1 MEYRIKRT
9 YDGADPVDGVRI
21 LVDRLWPRG
30 ISKDVLNIVFWAKEL
45 SPSNELRKWYDHDPD
60 KWEEFKARYFQELD
74 GHPQAL
80 ADFRL
85 SIGNAGLITLVYSS
99 KEPTLNN
106 AAALK
111 LYLEAI
117 SN

>member
-9 YDGADPVDGVRI
+9 YDGADPADGVRI

-30 ISKDVLNIVFWAKEL
+30 ISKDMLNVAFWAKDL
-45 SPSNELRKWYDHDPD
+45 SPSNELRKWYDHDPH

-74 GHPQAL
+74 GCPQAL
-80 ADFRL
+80 ADFKL
-85 SIGNAGLITLVYSS
+85 KIGNVGLATLVFSS
-99 KEPTLNN
+99 KEPALNN

-111 LYLEAI
+111 LYLETR
-117 SN
+117 